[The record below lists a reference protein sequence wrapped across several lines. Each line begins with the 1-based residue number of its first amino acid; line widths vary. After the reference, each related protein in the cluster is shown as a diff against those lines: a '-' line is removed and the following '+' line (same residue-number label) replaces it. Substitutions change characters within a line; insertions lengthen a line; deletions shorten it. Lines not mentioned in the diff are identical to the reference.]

1 VSAYGPRGRR
11 SGIAVGVCAALV
23 LPPSG
28 LARAADPADGEVLD
42 ESAEASG
49 VAPPADPDVLVMAAL
64 LAGAGFT
71 GRYGPGF
78 GTRIGMLFPIGA
90 PRALGSGDLYFGGG
104 FLYHRA
110 TDRDDPPRPE
120 AIEGWSVTFAAE
132 AGFGLHLPLVTLMP
146 MVGAG
151 VVRSS
156 TTSCLDALCNT
167 DSVADVYFAP
177 GAVLQTSPTSPL
189 APFFLGIDG
198 RYATSF
204 GAEGLQSFLLFGT
217 GGLRI

>member
-1 VSAYGPRGRR
+1 MA
-11 SGIAVGVCAALV
+11 CAGFLLRA
-23 LPPSG
+23 SG
-28 LARAADPADGEVLD
+28 LARAAEPSEGEVLD
-42 ESAEASG
+42 ESGNASG
-49 VAPPADPDVLVMAAL
+49 AAPPEEPDVLVMAAL
-64 LAGAGFT
+64 LAGAGFS

-78 GTRIGMLFPIGA
+78 GTRIGMLIPIGS
-90 PRALGSGDLYFGGG
+90 PRALGSGDLYLGGG
-104 FLYHRA
+104 FLYHGA
-110 TDRDDPPRPE
+110 IDRDDPPRPE

-146 MVGAG
+146 MVGVG

-156 TTSCLDALCNT
+156 TTSCVDAVCGT